1 MAARYLSREEAR
13 AFYDRFGVKQD
24 WQRFY
29 EGPALRDLLLH
40 GQFESARSVFEL
52 GCGTGAFAKALLEGH
67 LPETATYVGVDIS
80 SVMAGIARK
89 RLSAFEGRAEVV
101 KTDGAL
107 AFKYADGSFDRF
119 VSNYVLDLLQ
129 PDQIRNALDEAYR
142 LLKPGALLCLVS
154 LTYGRTFFSRALISA
169 WRKIFNLNP
178 NLVGGCRPV
187 QLRDHLREDRWKIE
201 NHKVLHAF
209 GIPSEVV
216 IASKLPRVA

>member
-13 AFYDRFGVKQD
+13 AFYDRFGLKQD

-40 GQFESARSVFEL
+40 GQFKTARSVFEL
-52 GCGTGAFAKALLEGH
+52 GCGTGAFARTLMEAH
-67 LPETATYVGVDIS
+67 LPETALYVAVDIS

-89 RLSAFEGRAEVV
+89 RLAAFEGRAEVLY
-101 KTDGAL
+101 TDGSL
-107 AFKYADGSFDRF
+107 TFKYADGSFDRF
-119 VSNYVLDLLQ
+119 VSNYVIDLLP
-129 PDQIRNALDEAYR
+129 PDEIRNALDEAHR

-187 QLRDHLREDRWKIE
+187 RLQEYVREDRWKVE
-201 NHKVLHAF
+201 YHKVLHTL

-216 IASKLPRVA
+216 IASKLPTAA